1 MVNPAVRVF
10 FYLSAIISFLQN
22 VFIYKISI
30 NDYTTPDFSK
40 VTKRSYDK
48 KRNHLHNY
56 LIVFYIQ
63 KNYCDL
69 L

>member
-30 NDYTTPDFSK
+30 NDYTTPDFA
-40 VTKRSYDK
+40 
-48 KRNHLHNY
+48 
-56 LIVFYIQ
+56 
-63 KNYCDL
+63 
-69 L
+69 